1 MLQSIQEDT
10 QSTNKLCQTLAN
22 LKADKKEMNEL
33 RAKLTSQ
40 VQEMVTS
47 AEFTANISN
56 FNSDV
61 TQKLLD
67 LRSEVMSRVA
77 DLNSQ
82 TMDVVD

>member
-82 TMDVVD
+82 TMDVIA

>member
-47 AEFTANISN
+47 AEFTANFSN

-67 LRSEVMSRVA
+67 LRSEVMSRVV

-82 TMDVVD
+82 TMDVVA

>member
-82 TMDVVD
+82 TMDVVA

>member
-1 MLQSIQEDT
+1 
-10 QSTNKLCQTLAN
+10 
-22 LKADKKEMNEL
+22 MNEL

-67 LRSEVMSRVA
+67 LRSEVMSRVT

-82 TMDVVD
+82 TMDVVA